1 MVITHNIS
9 AMNSNRQLGIVGG
22 ELEKSVQK
30 LSSGYRINKA
40 ADDAAGLS
48 ISEKMRRQI
57 RGLTKGVENSEDG
70 ISLCQVADGALN
82 EVHEMLQRMNELA
95 VKAANGT
102 NSTSDRS
109 DIEKEITQLISE
121 IDRIG
126 DTTKFNEVYVFRGDG
141 QKTFIKRAG
150 DSSSTPTV
158 INPTEITAPTFDQVT
173 MDCQLDEGPFT
184 QSSSGKHLGLSATGT
199 SGTYSKTWPLIYGDG
214 STSTP
219 AIQGIY
225 TSNGTTIS
233 FRYTLQELQVSDY
246 SATQSG
252 DDKIWSRTLSRTD
265 PASGLNLKII
275 QKVNL
280 HAKQATSQYYTISY
294 EVVNNSNF
302 DVTCNMIHHEDTA
315 YANKDYVECYY
326 MNGGNKVDKSSM
338 YTTSASISA
347 GITNANVY
355 NSVPDS
361 LSIVNEREALSFTEN
376 IVLNSAAGS
385 KADTLI
391 IGRYST
397 IGALTGYTDQDMA
410 HALGTSTSGMDLG
423 FSLVWSNQNLAANGG
438 STTLAFDQGIVALE
452 SDTNVPNTIIKA
464 PTIVIGGADDKDPV
478 ITKTANAG
486 NQNLW
491 IQSGCDTLEGMA
503 LRLSAMNS
511 VVLNIDDISV
521 MTEENADDAI
531 VRVAEAIK
539 EVSKQRSR
547 LGAYQNRLEHT
558 IANENNVI
566 ENTTASESTIRDTDM
581 ATEMFRYANRNVLR
595 QAGETMLAQ
604 ANQSTQGVLALVS

>member
-1 MVITHNIS
+1 MVIAHNIS

-22 ELEKSVQK
+22 EMAKSVQK

-102 NSTSDRS
+102 NSTSDRN

-126 DTTKFNEVYVFRGDG
+126 DTTKFNEVYVFRGDSER
-141 QKTFIKRAG
+141 TFVKKAG
-150 DSSSTPTV
+150 SNTNVPTV
-158 INPTEITAPTFDQVT
+158 INPTEVPAPTFDQVT
-173 MDCQLDEGPFT
+173 MDCKLDEGPFN
-184 QSSSGKHLGLSATGT
+184 QYSDGGHLGLSATGT
-199 SGTYSKTWPLIYGDG
+199 TGTYSETWPLIYGDG
-214 STSTP
+214 STSNP
-219 AIQGIY
+219 AIQGTYI
-225 TSNGTTIS
+225 SSGTITS
-233 FRYTLQELQVSDY
+233 FRYELTNLRPSNY

-252 DDKIWSRTLSRTD
+252 NDKIWSRTFSFTKPD
-265 PASGLNLKII
+265 GLDIQII

-280 HAKQATSQYYTISY
+280 HTKQNNNQYYTVSY
-294 EVVNNSNF
+294 DLVNNSNF
-302 DVTCNMIHHEDTA
+302 EVNCNMIHHEDTA

-326 MNGGNKVDKSSM
+326 LNGGSKVEKSSM
-338 YTTSASISA
+338 YTTSASIAA
-347 GITNANVY
+347 GITNTNVH
-355 NSVPDS
+355 NSVPSDF
-361 LSIVNEREALSFTEN
+361 SIVNESDALCFTES
-376 IVLNSAAGS
+376 IVIDSGAGS

-391 IGRYST
+391 IGQFGIVGS
-397 IGALTGYTDQDMA
+397 LTSYTDADMNYV
-410 HALGTSTSGMDLG
+410 LGDSTNGMDLG
-423 FSLVWSNQNLAANGG
+423 FSLVWSDRNLAANGG
-438 STTLAFDQGIVALE
+438 NTTLAFNQGIVALE
-452 SDTNVPNTIIKA
+452 NDTNIPNTITKA
-464 PTIVIGGADDKDPV
+464 PTIIIGGADDKDPV
-478 ITKTANAG
+478 TVKTAYAG

-491 IQSGCDTLEGMA
+491 IQSGCDTLEG
-503 LRLSAMNS
+503 LSLQIGAMNS

-521 MTEENADDAI
+521 MTEKNADDAI
-531 VRVAEAIK
+531 VRIADAIK
-539 EVSKQRSR
+539 EVSRQRSR

-581 ATEMFRYANRNVLR
+581 ATEMVRYSNKNVLK
-595 QAGETMLAQ
+595 QVGETMLAQ
-604 ANQSTQGVLALVS
+604 ANQSNQGVLALVS

>member
-1 MVITHNIS
+1 MVIAHNIS

-22 ELEKSVQK
+22 EMAKSVQK

-102 NSTSDRS
+102 NSTSDRN

-126 DTTKFNEVYVFRGDG
+126 DTTKFNEVYVFRGDSER
-141 QKTFIKRAG
+141 TFVKKAG
-150 DSSSTPTV
+150 SNTNVPTI
-158 INPTEITAPTFDQVT
+158 INPTEVPAPTFDQVT
-173 MDCQLDEGPFT
+173 MDCKLNEGPFN
-184 QSSSGKHLGLSATGT
+184 QYSDGGHLGLSATGT
-199 SGTYSKTWPLIYGDG
+199 TGTYSETWPLIYGDG
-214 STSTP
+214 STSNP
-219 AIQGIY
+219 AIQGTYI
-225 TSNGTTIS
+225 SSGTITS
-233 FRYTLQELQVSDY
+233 FRYELTNLRPSNY

-252 DDKIWSRTLSRTD
+252 NDKIWSRTFSFTKPD
-265 PASGLNLKII
+265 GLDLQII

-280 HAKQATSQYYTISY
+280 HTKQNNNQYYTVSY
-294 EVVNNSNF
+294 DLVNNSNF
-302 DVTCNMIHHEDTA
+302 EVNCNMIHHEDTA

-326 MNGGNKVDKSSM
+326 LNGGSKVEKSSM
-338 YTTSASISA
+338 YTTSASIAA
-347 GITNANVY
+347 GITNTNVH
-355 NSVPDS
+355 NSVPSDF
-361 LSIVNEREALSFTEN
+361 SIVNESDALCFTES
-376 IVLNSAAGS
+376 IVIDSGAGS

-391 IGRYST
+391 IGQFGIVGS
-397 IGALTGYTDQDMA
+397 LTSYTDADMNYV
-410 HALGTSTSGMDLG
+410 LGDSTKGMDLG
-423 FSLVWSNQNLAANGG
+423 FSLVWSDRNLAANGG
-438 STTLAFDQGIVALE
+438 NTTLAFNQGIVALE
-452 SDTNVPNTIIKA
+452 NDNNVPSTITKA
-464 PTIVIGGADDKDPV
+464 PTIIIGGLDDKDAG
-478 ITKTANAG
+478 TLKKAYAG

-491 IQSGCDTLEGMA
+491 IQSGCDTLDG
-503 LRLSAMNS
+503 LSLQIGAMNS

-521 MTEENADDAI
+521 MTEKNADDAI
-531 VRVAEAIK
+531 VRIADAIK
-539 EVSKQRSR
+539 EVSRQRSR

-581 ATEMFRYANRNVLR
+581 ATEMVRYSNKNVLK
-595 QAGETMLAQ
+595 QVGETMLAQ
-604 ANQSTQGVLALVS
+604 ANQSNQGVLALVS

>member
-1 MVITHNIS
+1 MVIAHNIS

-22 ELEKSVQK
+22 EMAKSVQK

-102 NSTSDRS
+102 NSTSDRN

-126 DTTKFNEVYVFRGDG
+126 DTTKFNEVYVFRGDSER
-141 QKTFIKRAG
+141 TFVKKAG
-150 DSSSTPTV
+150 SNTNVPTI
-158 INPTEITAPTFDQVT
+158 INPTEVPAPTFDQVT
-173 MDCQLDEGPFT
+173 MDCKLDEGPFN
-184 QSSSGKHLGLSATGT
+184 QYSDGGHLGLSATGT
-199 SGTYSKTWPLIYGDG
+199 TGTYSETWPLIYGDG
-214 STSTP
+214 STSNP
-219 AIQGIY
+219 AIQGTYI
-225 TSNGTTIS
+225 SSGTITS
-233 FRYTLQELQVSDY
+233 FRYELTNLRPSNY

-252 DDKIWSRTLSRTD
+252 NDKIWSRTFSFTKPD
-265 PASGLNLKII
+265 GLDLQII

-280 HAKQATSQYYTISY
+280 HTKQNNNQYYTVSY
-294 EVVNNSNF
+294 DLVNNSNF
-302 DVTCNMIHHEDTA
+302 EVNCNMIHHEDTA

-326 MNGGNKVDKSSM
+326 LNGGSKVEKSSM
-338 YTTSASISA
+338 YTTSASIAA
-347 GITNANVY
+347 GITNTNVH
-355 NSVPDS
+355 NSVPSDF
-361 LSIVNEREALSFTEN
+361 SIVNESDALCFTES
-376 IVLNSAAGS
+376 IVIDSGAGS

-391 IGRYST
+391 IGQFGIVGS
-397 IGALTGYTDQDMA
+397 LTSYTDADMNYV
-410 HALGTSTSGMDLG
+410 LGDSTNGMDLG
-423 FSLVWSNQNLAANGG
+423 FSLVWSDRNLAANGG
-438 STTLAFDQGIVALE
+438 NTTLAFNQGIVALE
-452 SDTNVPNTIIKA
+452 NDTNIPNTITKA
-464 PTIVIGGADDKDPV
+464 PTIIIGGADDKDPV
-478 ITKTANAG
+478 TVKTAYAG

-491 IQSGCDTLEGMA
+491 IQSGCDTLEG
-503 LRLSAMNS
+503 LSLQIGAMNS

-521 MTEENADDAI
+521 MTEKNADDAI
-531 VRVAEAIK
+531 VRIADAIK
-539 EVSKQRSR
+539 EVSRQRSR

-581 ATEMFRYANRNVLR
+581 ATEMVRYSNKNVLK
-595 QAGETMLAQ
+595 QVGETMLAQ
-604 ANQSTQGVLALVS
+604 ANQSNQGVLALVS